1 MQEFSTKPIAYYAT
15 LHIVYYYR
23 STANILDKL

>member
-23 STANILDKL
+23 STAIILDKL

>member
-15 LHIVYYYR
+15 LHISYYYR
-23 STANILDKL
+23 STAIILDKL